1 MTQRKKTSKIEI
13 PDWLLKSREGW
24 KHRGQHRPEFAEP
37 TNADQLSV
45 WDFPRPP
52 ALKEVTQKLEV
63 FYKNNCI
70 AATVKGLAI
79 LETAS
84 PPTYY
89 IPLQDIETTQLLAIP
104 NKNSI
109 CEWKGKA
116 QYWALQKKPDTSIAW
131 SYKKP
136 FPPYES
142 LKNHMAFYPQQFS
155 CFVDGEQV
163 TPQPGAFYAGWITK
177 NLAGPFKGEPG
188 TAHW

>member
-1 MTQRKKTSKIEI
+1 MAASKKPNKTAI
-13 PDWLLKSREGW
+13 PDWLLKSRESW
-24 KHRGQHRPEFAEP
+24 QHRGQQRPEFAEP
-37 TNADQLSV
+37 TDAGQLSV

-52 ALKEVTQKLEV
+52 ALKAVTQKLKV
-63 FYKNNCI
+63 FFQNDRIFETTN
-70 AATVKGLAI
+70 GLAI

-89 IPLQDIETTQLLAIP
+89 IPLMDIETTLLLPMP

-116 QYWALQKKPDTSIAW
+116 QYWTLRKNPGSVVAW
-131 SYKKP
+131 SYENP

-142 LKNHMAFYPQQFS
+142 LKGHMAFYPQQLS
-155 CFVDGEQV
+155 CFVDGEKV
-163 TPQPGAFYAGWITK
+163 TPQPGTFYAGWITK